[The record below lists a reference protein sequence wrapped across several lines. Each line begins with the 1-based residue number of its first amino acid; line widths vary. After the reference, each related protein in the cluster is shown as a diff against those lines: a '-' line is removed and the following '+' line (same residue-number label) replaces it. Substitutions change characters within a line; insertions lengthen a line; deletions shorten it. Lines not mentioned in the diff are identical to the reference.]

1 MDVACCCRDGEFA
14 ELSNVLFDKSSFL
27 LSAVISHG
35 PNALKREYGTV
46 GIEKWEEKGWD
57 LLARSGIL
65 RCVFGG
71 FGRFVG
77 GNPRR
82 GKWLGDQS

>member
-1 MDVACCCRDGEFA
+1 MVNSLNYPTYFLINQVSD
-14 ELSNVLFDKSSFL
+14 SVLF
-27 LSAVISHG
+27 ISHG
-35 PNALKREYGTV
+35 PNVLKREYGTV
-46 GIEKWEEKGWD
+46 DMGKWGEGWD

-82 GKWLGDQS
+82 GKWLGGQS